1 MSVEEIFQTMRE
13 LVAEQFAMEPAE
25 VSMETAFEEDLGADS
40 IDIVELSMA
49 LEDEYAIGEMSEDD
63 LAGISTVGDLVQ
75 YIQGH
80 VEE

>member
-1 MSVEEIFQTMRE
+1 MFEEIAKII
-13 LVAEQFAMEPAE
+13 AEQFGVE
-25 VSMETAFEEDLGADS
+25 VDTITPDTTFEEDLGADS

-49 LEDEYAIGEMSEDD
+49 LEDEYAIGEMSEDY

>member
-1 MSVEEIFQTMRE
+1 MFEEIAKII
-13 LVAEQFAMEPAE
+13 AEQFGVE
-25 VSMETAFEEDLGADS
+25 VDTITPDTTFEEDLGADS

>member
-1 MSVEEIFQTMRE
+1 MFEEIAKII
-13 LVAEQFAMEPAE
+13 AEQFGVE
-25 VSMETAFEEDLGADS
+25 VDTITPDTTFEEDLGTDS